1 MKLAEVFLLCGCLWA
16 VFSGI
21 TPQEEDLPLQSDS
34 EPVFAAVHTDAVL
47 PCRSTRPIQLSHVVS
62 LEWLRVDT
70 LFKRTVHVMR
80 DGKELEKEKAMEY
93 RGRTTVM
100 EEGSLKLY
108 NIKPNDTSRFICVLE
123 GSPVETKI
131 SLIVVEVFEFNISV
145 YRSSANKLFVMCES
159 SVWNLQPNISLLDA
173 DGKVVAVGTERT
185 VGQRNLHLVK
195 VGVKVDAAEG
205 NLKGNGTI
213 ICRLEIPKAKLVEEK
228 NICVTD
234 DFIPSEDAGFQC
246 HTLLFVIVA
255 LVCIIIV
262 VFVPLWIIEELRF
275 VMADFCIRKIAA
287 WRAGE
292 EGEQLLGDVN
302 FTELGDLNNITTSGA
317 SETSA
322 VINNLQQR
330 NGTMVTGVE
339 ASNILAEQDLK
350 AMSRYKGIII
360 QVGKK
365 HHIYPSLIAAIIS
378 KQSRAGTI
386 LQLNGYGTF
395 DNNCYGLMQ
404 INKAFYATS
413 GSPYSLEHIE
423 DGTKHLVHL
432 IKTLKQSEESRNW
445 SPVQHLKGALIAY
458 ISGIDKVRAGVATI
472 ANVDEALE
480 KLDMETPTDD
490 FANDVFARAKW
501 FANYGY

>member
-1 MKLAEVFLLCGCLWA
+1 MQVHQTHPA
-16 VFSGI
+16 VTCRLVGVATSGHSFQTDGSRHARWQRAGEGEGDGVQGEDYCNGGRISEAVQHQTKRHQPLYMCPGGI
-21 TPQEEDLPLQSDS
+21 T
-34 EPVFAAVHTDAVL
+34 
-47 PCRSTRPIQLSHVVS
+47 CGNKNLS
-62 LEWLRVDT
+62 
-70 LFKRTVHVMR
+70 
-80 DGKELEKEKAMEY
+80 
-93 RGRTTVM
+93 
-100 EEGSLKLY
+100 
-108 NIKPNDTSRFICVLE
+108 NC
-123 GSPVETKI
+123 
-131 SLIVVEVFEFNISV
+131 
-145 YRSSANKLFVMCES
+145 C
-159 SVWNLQPNISLLDA
+159 VWNLQPNISLLDA